1 MGIRIAV
8 YEGTRSLR
16 MLRKEQLSGLLVGVM
31 PTSTLLHRDSS
42 AGKQEL
48 TQRCPVVPDLSRKAP
63 FCEGAAALNLF
74 LERHE
79 GQQSVRPGGQLNTV
93 STLRFYLFVNGF
105 IVPNTQPPSLRRKAL
120 CIARTIPSGDS
131 SSRQR

>member
-8 YEGTRSLR
+8 YEGTRSWR

-63 FCEGAAALNLF
+63 FCEGGRSAKPF
-74 LERHE
+74 PE
-79 GQQSVRPGGQLNTV
+79 T
-93 STLRFYLFVNGF
+93 T
-105 IVPNTQPPSLRRKAL
+105 
-120 CIARTIPSGDS
+120 
-131 SSRQR
+131 